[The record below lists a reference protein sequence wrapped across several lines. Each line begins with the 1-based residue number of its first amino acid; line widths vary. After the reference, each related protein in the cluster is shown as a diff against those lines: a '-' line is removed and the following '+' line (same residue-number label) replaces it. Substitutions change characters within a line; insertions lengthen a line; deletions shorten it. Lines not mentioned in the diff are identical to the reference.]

1 MTIYDIARE
10 AGVSASTVSR
20 VINDKPGVNRQTRER
35 IRALLAEHRYV
46 PNEAARGLVTQSSRL
61 VGVLV
66 ADIRNQHHIEGAYY
80 IAQELARLGYC
91 ALVLNTGGSDEERAA
106 GIRMLE
112 TRKAEAAVLMGSI
125 FQTEAV
131 RDAIACSLP
140 EAPVFMLNG
149 EMDLPNVY
157 SVLSDDRAGTADC
170 VAYLAERGRKRVAFL
185 VDQPTPSSRLKQLGY
200 EEGAARADMRAL
212 VVSGVEGSVEG
223 GYTAAKALLAGH
235 PDVDGLICSLDI
247 IACGAMRAI
256 ADSGRRVP
264 QDVAVI
270 GTDNS
275 VYCDICT
282 PRLTSLNTMV
292 FESGVAIAHKLV
304 DCLEGRSTNKKTMLF
319 TSIVERES
327 VGNK

>member
-1 MTIYDIARE
+1 MTIYEIARE

-112 TRKAEAAVLMGSI
+112 TRKVEAAVLMGSI

-200 EEGAARADMRAL
+200 EDGAARAGMRAL
-212 VVSGVEGSVEG
+212 TIGGVEGSVEG
-223 GYTAAKALLAGH
+223 GYAAAKALLAGH
-235 PDVDGLICSLDI
+235 PDVDGLICS
-247 IACGAMRAI
+247 GAMRAI

-327 VGNK
+327 V